1 MFCDDGDAAGAD
13 DADEFMPV
21 GLDVPQAARAM
32 ATPPTAAATNRRGL
46 TANLTIFTPLLCVGL
61 AGWSTST
68 HDMAEQSAIDRS
80 TDPWLDKGLDKRTG
94 CALAS
99 KSSRSTPGV
108 APVPGSRRPVGAS
121 TIARCPA
128 TRLAC

>member
-68 HDMAEQSAIDRS
+68 HDMAERPALTGQRI
-80 TDPWLDKGLDKRTG
+80 TLLDKGLDKRTG
-94 CALAS
+94 RTLAS
-99 KSSRSTPGV
+99 KSSRSTTGV
-108 APVPGSRRPVGAS
+108 GPVPGSRRPADAS
-121 TIARCPA
+121 
-128 TRLAC
+128 